1 MRNVSIDYSQR
12 LMRMREAEELSRRQ
26 FSDITGIPL
35 NTIQKYETG
44 HQPARAELVERVLQ
58 VDRFK
63 KYALWLMTGQVSPDN
78 GQIEPTPLAGSG
90 SEVVSELGEKLR
102 LIREAEGLS
111 RRAMEEV
118 TGVSQNNLKNYEIL
132 GRMIPGETLLLILNH
147 PRFRKYSDWV
157 MFNQT
162 NAATGQIAPPLSL
175 DSFSSLEGD
184 QSSTETKQKLPR

>member
-1 MRNVSIDYSQR
+1 
-12 LMRMREAEELSRRQ
+12 MREAEELSRRQ

-175 DSFSSLEGD
+175 DGFSSLEGD